1 MSSRRLD
8 RARRSLR
15 LVLPLTLLLTEG
27 CETSTPEPAGEE
39 VLDGT
44 PPTLRSWSGSAGCC
58 GEDPHPVH
66 GAVLADGSVVMVGK
80 AAAAADQTA
89 GFITRWRAPEGPAT
103 GRFVDGA
110 DDIILATRVRPPDS
124 SLLQVADGG
133 EVLVAVGFEADD
145 ASAQATAV
153 ALALDPSTLDVRSRL
168 VIPSPTAGRSSALE
182 SIVIDGDGLVVLGG
196 AWELPREAIEGFK
209 SYGNVVGGRGLV
221 AEFPLTAWLDLATD
235 GVDVTLEELDATT
248 RDIEETFS
256 VKSLRRWADGSLV
269 AVASDADE
277 QSGVLWVDPGLT
289 GHLFTTF
296 DDGVELT
303 DVVPFRRP
311 DMPDAAALVGH
322 GGEGTIDGKARLVTP
337 EGETLWTQSFGNPG
351 LDPSEVPSGGLAP
364 DAFIFDE
371 CWGVDQ
377 RGAELVIA
385 CGSGIEGCDA
395 VEAGAADTAA
405 CEGDPRRSWRSF
417 LVGID
422 AEGAVVWSRAESF
435 VESTGEAS
443 ESAAEFVVVGANG
456 DVYAIIDQVFGVG
469 LARYG
474 N

>member
-1 MSSRRLD
+1 MASP
-8 RARRSLR
+8 LR

-27 CETSTPEPAGEE
+27 CEAPSPAPAGEE

-66 GAVLADGSVVMVGK
+66 GAVLPDGSVVMVGK
-80 AAAAADQTA
+80 AAVGDDQTA

-103 GRFVDGA
+103 GQYVDGI
-110 DDIILATRVRPPDS
+110 DDVILATQVRPPDS

-133 EVLVAVGFEADD
+133 EVLVAVGFEAGG
-145 ASAQATAV
+145 SGAQATAV
-153 ALALDPSTLDVRSRL
+153 ALALDPVTLDVRSRL
-168 VIPSPTAGRSSALE
+168 VLPSPTAGRSSALE
-182 SIVIDGDGLVVLGG
+182 SIVIDDDGIVALGG
-196 AWELPREAIEGFK
+196 AWDFPREALEGFK

-221 AEFPLTAWLDLATD
+221 TEFPLTAWLELSTD
-235 GVDVTLEELDATT
+235 GVDVTLEELGATT

-256 VKSLRRWADGSLV
+256 VKSLRRWSDGRLV

-277 QSGVLWVDPGLT
+277 QSGVLWIDAGLT
-289 GHLFTTF
+289 AHQFTTF
-296 DDGVELT
+296 DDGIELT
-303 DVVPFRRP
+303 DVVPFARAGL
-311 DMPDAAALVGH
+311 PDAAALVGH
-322 GGEGTIDGKARLVTP
+322 GGEGTIDGHVRLVTP
-337 EGETLWTQSFGNPG
+337 SGETLWTRSFGNPG
-351 LDPSEVPSGGLAP
+351 LDPSEVPDGGLAP

-385 CGSGIEGCDA
+385 CGSGIEGCGA
-395 VEAGAADTAA
+395 IEAGAADTAA

-417 LVGID
+417 LVGVD
-422 AEGAVVWSRAESF
+422 ADGAVAWSRAESF

-443 ESAAEFVVVGANG
+443 ESAAEFVVVDADG

-474 N
+474 D